1 MDSLNFRYLFLVPE
15 TLSFY
20 CFSHATSEVLA
31 SWVVLEC
38 KWVSL
43 SYDLGITWDYVNTG
57 IVEGSDGVYVAGR
70 QVGREVGGARER
82 EEIDTTHSQIP
93 QH

>member
-1 MDSLNFRYLFLVPE
+1 M
-15 TLSFY
+15 
-20 CFSHATSEVLA
+20 
-31 SWVVLEC
+31 
-38 KWVSL
+38 SL

-82 EEIDTTHSQIP
+82 EEIDTTHSQIL

>member
-1 MDSLNFRYLFLVPE
+1 M
-15 TLSFY
+15 
-20 CFSHATSEVLA
+20 
-31 SWVVLEC
+31 
-38 KWVSL
+38 SL

-70 QVGREVGGARER
+70 QVGRKEGGARER